1 MIDININHLV
11 IDINNIIANK
21 YQYSKLTIVYAYS
34 FFEIIED
41 MHYIDKTF
49 IFILNYLRNF
59 VKCAIEF
66 EYYEYIMKYKIEV
79 NIYNFI
85 SQMSGVLLSS
95 TESLTSLSSNINKD
109 TLLIH
114 NVLDNNINIERMMEV
129 FDYYDINKD
138 GFISAID
145 VVLYLSSQ
153 HPRNIVVYL
162 PYIPTII
169 NLIYNSYKKIEL
181 HEFMY
186 YFDY

>member
-21 YQYSKLTIVYAYS
+21 YQYDKLTIVYAYA
-34 FFEIIED
+34 FFEIID
-41 MHYIDKTF
+41 DIHHIDETF
-49 IFILNYLRNF
+49 MFVLNYLKNYM
-59 VKCAIEF
+59 KCAIEF
-66 EYYEYIMKYKIEV
+66 DYYEYIMKHRIEI

-114 NVLDNNINIERMMEV
+114 TALDNNTNIERMMEV
-129 FDYYDINKD
+129 FNYYDINKD

-145 VVLYLSSQ
+145 VVVYLSIPKL
-153 HPRNIVVYL
+153 HNIVTYL

-169 NLIYNSYKKIEL
+169 NLIYHSYKKIEP